1 MSYSDEAKKLV
12 LGDRNNSYGTPA
24 DDYAK
29 TAAMWTGMLIHLLKP
44 GCVITPKTAVLMMAA
59 LKISREMNR
68 AKPDNLI
75 DAHGYLD
82 CAEWIETGKRPE

>member
-12 LGDRNNSYGTPA
+12 IGDRNADYGNPA

-29 TAAMWTGMLIHLLKP
+29 TAKMWSGMLIHKLKP
-44 GCVITPKTAVLMMAA
+44 GVEITAKEATLMMVL
-59 LKISREMNR
+59 LKISREVNK

-75 DAHGYLD
+75 DAHGYLNLS
-82 CAEWIETGKRPE
+82 EWIGTGKRPE